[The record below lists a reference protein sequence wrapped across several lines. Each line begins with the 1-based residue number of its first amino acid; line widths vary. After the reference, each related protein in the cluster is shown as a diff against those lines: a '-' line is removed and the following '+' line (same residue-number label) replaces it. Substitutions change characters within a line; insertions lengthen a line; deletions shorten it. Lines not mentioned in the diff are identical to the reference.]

1 MAENTNTQ
9 KPVNNFW
16 LAVAALSGVPFIMVL
31 GNSMLIPVLPDI
43 RETLNLTPVKVSL
56 LITMFSVPA
65 GIIIPLAG
73 FLSDRYGRKVV
84 IIPSL
89 IIYGAGGV
97 IAAIASVILKQ
108 QAFTIILAGRILQGI
123 GAAGTAPIAMA
134 LCGDLFQGKDRSR
147 SLGAIES
154 SNGLGKVISPILGS
168 AIGII
173 AWYAAFF
180 FFPVIVIPVVAGI
193 WFLVKEPKANRAQQK
208 LSEYLK
214 SFAKIFK
221 NKTGLLLSSYLA
233 GAVALM
239 VLFGVLF
246 YLSEYLEQQFGL
258 DGVQKGLVLAIPVLF
273 MSITS
278 FATGFAIKKK
288 KTLMKILIITGLTI
302 MTASLVF
309 LPLAKGVVVYFIAI
323 SVVGIGT
330 GMVLPCL
337 NTFITSAASMEER
350 GLVTSL
356 YGSVRFFGVAFGPPI
371 YGYLMAKGVGIM
383 FWSSAGLSLLAAVL
397 VLIFV
402 KTKSEASGDEKQAA
416 RMKEKQ
422 PVPAFVFRPNPAKK
436 PEK

>member
-1 MAENTNTQ
+1 MAENTDNK
-9 KPVNNFW
+9 KPANNFW
-16 LAVAALSGVPFIMVL
+16 IAVAALSGVPFIMVL

-43 RETLNLTPVKVSL
+43 KNALNLTPVKVSL
-56 LITMFSVPA
+56 LITLFSLPA

-89 IIYGAGGV
+89 IIYGLGGV
-97 IAAIASVILKQ
+97 IAALASILLKQ
-108 QAFTIILAGRILQGI
+108 QAYSILLAGRVLQGM

-168 AIGII
+168 AIGLI
-173 AWYAAFF
+173 AWYAAFI
-180 FFPVIVIPVVAGI
+180 FFPVIVIPVVLGI
-193 WFLVKEPKANRAQQK
+193 WLLVKEPKKDRGQQR

-233 GAVALM
+233 GAIALM

-258 DGVQKGLVLAIPVLF
+258 DGVRKGLVLAIPVLF
-273 MSITS
+273 MSATS
-278 FATGFAIKKK
+278 FITGFIIKKK
-288 KTLMKILIITGLTI
+288 KKLMKILVVTGLTV

-309 LPLAKGVVVYFIAI
+309 LPLAKGVVPYFIAI
-323 SVVGIGT
+323 SIIGIGT
-330 GMVLPCL
+330 GMILPCL
-337 NTFITSAASMEER
+337 NTLITSAASMEER
-350 GLVTSL
+350 GLITSL

-371 YGYLMAKGVGIM
+371 YGFMMAKSVGLM

-397 VLIFV
+397 AFIFI
-402 KTKSEASGDEKQAA
+402 KAQSENAGEEKQAA
-416 RMKEKQ
+416 GKKEKQ
-422 PVPAFVFRPNPAKK
+422 PGAAFVFKPSPVKK